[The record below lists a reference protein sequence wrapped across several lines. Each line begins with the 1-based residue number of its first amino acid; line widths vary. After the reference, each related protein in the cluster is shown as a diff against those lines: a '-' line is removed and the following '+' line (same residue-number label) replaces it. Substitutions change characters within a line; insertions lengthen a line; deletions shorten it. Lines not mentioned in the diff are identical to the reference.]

1 MDVQAVGV
9 WASLTEVN
17 VPRSSRDHGH
27 SGSTACPL
35 SQGRGF
41 GRVWV
46 ARLEGGVPLGAD
58 SGFCSPSAG
67 GAGAA
72 DRHRSE
78 TVTRPRAD
86 RPEGAHGHHLSTAH
100 PHLPRGPGERTSFP
114 QSVSAAHACTSL
126 PTCWQNITLNKGR
139 EKQRFAK
146 KKMRSFLAFIWL
158 C

>member
-1 MDVQAVGV
+1 MFPDHREITGTVG
-9 WASLTEVN
+9 ARPALF
-17 VPRSSRDHGH
+17 PRDGDL
-27 SGSTACPL
+27 GGC
-35 SQGRGF
+35 GF
-41 GRVWV
+41 

-72 DRHRSE
+72 DRHRAE